1 MYMYIYI
8 YIYIRYMYYI
18 YIYVGTHIYSQYIR
32 AAASQIPN
40 INSVVNET
48 PQFGT
53 HVGVLANVP
62 GCQPQACCALQTRG
76 ARHRMH
82 LYIYIY
88 VYIDV
93 NHALANY
100 LTD

>member
-1 MYMYIYI
+1 
-8 YIYIRYMYYI
+8 MYYI

-88 VYIDV
+88 IYIYIYVYIDV